1 MTQILLWYLH
11 CAIQH
16 LKVVIIDVAFA
27 HVIISRFVYKLI
39 DFYLQSSLSRPRGN
53 KKNVFKRV
61 QLTKMWASAM
71 VSSN

>member
-11 CAIQH
+11 CARQH

-39 DFYLQSSLSRPRGN
+39 DFIFSLPFQDRGET

-61 QLTKMWASAM
+61 QLTKLWASAM
-71 VSSN
+71 VNSN